1 MSNNPLLNHAQL
13 WGYWNSDAWN
23 GDEFN
28 GAGKNLPVSPM
39 QFDTFD
45 PFPVFLVTSDMMSVF
60 DGCADLT
67 PRSEPSTVVVPQ
79 DDTVLFIRHAA

>member
-39 QFDTFD
+39 QFARDAAVRA
-45 PFPVFLVTSDMMSVF
+45 PSRSLR
-60 DGCADLT
+60 T
-67 PRSEPSTVVVPQ
+67 PNGVKAGAQKLEEQ
-79 DDTVLFIRHAA
+79 DHERTE